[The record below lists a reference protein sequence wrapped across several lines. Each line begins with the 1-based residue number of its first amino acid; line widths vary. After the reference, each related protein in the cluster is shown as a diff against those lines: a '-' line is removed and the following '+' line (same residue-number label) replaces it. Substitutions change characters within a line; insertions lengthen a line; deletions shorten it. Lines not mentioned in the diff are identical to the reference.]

1 MEKIGLYSFEEGGLD
16 EITSDTLLLADFI
29 PSLSTGERVIDI
41 GSGAGAIPLLLASR
55 NPEVKITAVEIL
67 RERSDAARSNVEA
80 NGLSGR
86 VSLLNTDYR
95 GLAEKYPA
103 GAFTHV
109 VTNPPFV
116 KQGSGRL
123 SPVFE
128 RRVARSEVF
137 GGLTDLIRV
146 SSHLVG
152 SRGGLYII
160 FTISRVTEL
169 LSEMKRAGLRP
180 VRIKFV
186 HPHKGAPAC
195 RVLVEARRGPQ
206 EQNEVKEKPIYL
218 R

>member
-1 MEKIGLYSFEEGGLD
+1 MEKIGPYTFKEGGLD

-29 PSLSTGERVIDI
+29 PSLSASHNVIDI

-55 NPEVKITAVEIL
+55 NPGVKITAVEIL
-67 RERSDAARSNVEA
+67 RERADAARSNVEA

-86 VSLLNTDYR
+86 VTVINADYR

-116 KQGSGRL
+116 KQGSGRV

-128 RRVARSEVF
+128 RRVARSEAF
-137 GGLTDLIRV
+137 GGLTDLIRL
-146 SSHLVG
+146 SSHLAG
-152 SRGGLYII
+152 GRGGMYMV
-160 FTISRVTEL
+160 FTAERVTEL
-169 LSEMKRAGLRP
+169 LGALKDAGLAA

-186 HPHKGAPAC
+186 HPCKGAPAC
-195 RVLVEARRGPQ
+195 RVLVEARQGLF
-206 EQNEVKEKPIYL
+206 EESGAVEEPIYL